1 MLSVQCKVWV
11 EQDGRAVFGDG
22 RVQLLAA
29 IRDAGCL
36 SAAARQLGMP
46 YRTAWKHLS
55 LMERAY
61 GRKLIERTAGGPAGG
76 GCRLTPAG
84 GELLDSYLAFRKRLD
99 AVVARHARRFLA
111 TP

>member
-1 MLSVQCKVWV
+1 MLTLHCKVWV

-22 RVQLLAA
+22 RVQLLEG
-29 IRDAGCL
+29 IREAGCL
-36 SAAARQLGMP
+36 TTAAKRLGMP

-55 LMERAY
+55 QMERAY
-61 GRKLIERTAGGPAGG
+61 GRRLVERTTGGATGG

-84 GELLDSYLAFRKRLD
+84 RKLLDAYLAFRKRLD
-99 AVVARHARRFLA
+99 GVVAKHAPRFLS